1 MLHLIKLAVGCT
13 GIDML
18 RERMSA
24 PRLEPSRGGHGVVTT
39 RTMPR
44 RAAEVLDG
52 GSLYRVMDGMI
63 LCRQP
68 VIGLESERRA
78 DGTTG
83 TRIVVSDEI
92 IPVQPRPM
100 RPFQGW
106 RYLSP
111 EDAPPDLARSSQDD
125 GIAELP
131 ARLRRE
137 LAELALI

>member
-1 MLHLIKLAVGCT
+1 MLNIIKLAVGCPSLEV
-13 GIDML
+13 L
-18 RERMSA
+18 RERMA
-24 PRLEPSRGGHGVVTT
+24 HPRINGHGAVPT

-44 RAAEVLDG
+44 RADEVLDG

-68 VIGLESERRA
+68 IIGLESCQRS
-78 DGTTG
+78 DGSTG
-83 TRIVVSDEI
+83 TLIVVSDEI

-106 RYLSP
+106 RYLDP
-111 EDAPPDLARSSQDD
+111 KDAPPDLGNSLTQD
-125 GIAELP
+125 GIADLP
-131 ARLRRE
+131 PQLRRE